1 VELIL
6 RSGGMP
12 RILRYL
18 GPAPSVL
25 EPTADSTHVWATAL
39 GKEIRKILLLVP
51 RQEGFIEPEE
61 VVVWDDYGLTEPA
74 LQALQTAVHLPVKME
89 KAGTAPPE
97 TDTGAGPARV
107 LYSAAV
113 VLALAGEH
121 PRTLPIDF
129 LHSHIVV
136 GQKHGW
142 RRITARDAA
151 VAAVLFL
158 AIIAGLLDL
167 RSEERKIAELQK
179 QLNTMQPEVAIARN
193 AVERVQ
199 FISDWQGREP
209 RFLECLREATLAF
222 PTDGSIWTTSLAIH
236 GDMQGLVSGKAVND
250 KSVLELLDRLK
261 QNPAF
266 PKVNLIFIHE
276 AGGSTGEVAYAIS
289 FYFVQSPALDEATQ
303 GETR

>member
-1 VELIL
+1 
-6 RSGGMP
+6 
-12 RILRYL
+12 
-18 GPAPSVL
+18 
-25 EPTADSTHVWATAL
+25 
-39 GKEIRKILLLVP
+39 
-51 RQEGFIEPEE
+51 
-61 VVVWDDYGLTEPA
+61 
-74 LQALQTAVHLPVKME
+74 
-89 KAGTAPPE
+89 
-97 TDTGAGPARV
+97 
-107 LYSAAV
+107 
-113 VLALAGEH
+113 
-121 PRTLPIDF
+121 
-129 LHSHIVV
+129 
-136 GQKHGW
+136 
-142 RRITARDAA
+142 
-151 VAAVLFL
+151 LFL

-179 QLNTMQPEVAIARN
+179 QLNKMQPEVAIARN

-276 AGGSTGEVAYAIS
+276 AGGNTGEVAYAIS